1 MVETRMLYE
10 QIILKAYIY
19 FMNAT
24 YGIYQERFAS
34 RKTKLI
40 CVESLLRKVYE
51 DTVPIVNIPTNHNTA
66 FGLSPLKL
74 LISGQTCTC

>member
-1 MVETRMLYE
+1 
-10 QIILKAYIY
+10 
-19 FMNAT
+19 MNAT
-24 YGIYQERFAS
+24 FGILSGTLYSS

-74 LISGQTCTC
+74 LISGQTSTCKLLLY